1 MINFTKLSSLMIIIL
16 FFPSLININL
26 NSNTYS
32 QVSKIS
38 QAFLYPILKE
48 DGLYAIAM
56 ISTRYNVTNIDW
68 GNVNRNGN
76 VFFVNIKIDFGE
88 IAFSLFEPGAIELIH
103 EYKIGDIDI
112 GEYSL
117 ELYINDYNYGIID
130 FTINPSPIP
139 YEELIKL
146 AEIEGFYIEDFK
158 FIGVDKGYYIKGKD
172 FWNGKEWI
180 FEVSLF
186 LNFAPQKIDWGEA
199 RYIGKDYIKIG
210 NYEITIYIREI
221 NITLNGKWL
230 KLKEVPILYHYEHNY
245 TLGLLPKGQQ
255 SIWVNINNYQDIG
268 LGYNFDSE
276 DYIITI
282 TKTINATTTYI
293 ITKNGETIIKTTTYK
308 DIIEETI
315 VSTITIFATYEEE
328 TFTEESETITTTSIL
343 EETPIETTS
352 IIEEIETTMLETEK
366 LETKTIQT
374 FIETK
379 KEEFKIEQFTIPIS
393 LFIIVIII
401 TLLLYYILFKR
412 REI

>member
-1 MINFTKLSSLMIIIL
+1 M
-16 FFPSLININL
+16 ININL

>member
-16 FFPSLININL
+16 FFPISININL

-68 GNVNRNGN
+68 SKVNRNGN
-76 VFFVNIKIDFGE
+76 VFFVNIKIDLGE

-103 EYKIGDIDI
+103 EYKIGNIDI
-112 GEYSL
+112 GNYSL

-130 FTINPSPIP
+130 FTINPPPIP
-139 YEELIKL
+139 YEELKKL
-146 AEIEGFYIEDFK
+146 EEIEGFYIEDFK
-158 FIGVDKGYYIKGKD
+158 FIGIDKGYYIKGKD

-180 FEVSLF
+180 FEISLF

-210 NYEITIYIREI
+210 NYETTIYIREI

-230 KLKEVPILYHYEHNY
+230 KLKEVPILYHYKHNY
-245 TLGLLPKGQQ
+245 TLGLLPKGQN

-276 DYIITI
+276 DYIIII

-328 TFTEESETITTTSIL
+328 TSTEASETITTTSIL

-352 IIEEIETTMLETEK
+352 IVEETKTTMLETEIS
-366 LETKTIQT
+366 ETIQT
-374 FIETK
+374 FEETK
-379 KEEFKIEQFTIPIS
+379 KEEIEQFTIPIF
-393 LFIIVIII
+393 LFIIVIMI
-401 TLLLYYILFKR
+401 TISLYYILFKR
-412 REI
+412 RKI